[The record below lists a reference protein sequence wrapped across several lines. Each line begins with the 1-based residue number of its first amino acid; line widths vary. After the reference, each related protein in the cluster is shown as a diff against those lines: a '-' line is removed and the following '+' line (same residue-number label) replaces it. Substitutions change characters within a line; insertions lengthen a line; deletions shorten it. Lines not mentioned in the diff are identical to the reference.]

1 MADSSPLSHQGS
13 QVVMGPGIKQNSD
26 VTGSEVRLLQ
36 TGSLCWDLMSKK
48 ESTMAR
54 FGEEFSRLRKQPVKS
69 PCGRNKSGT
78 FLS

>member
-36 TGSLCWDLMSKK
+36 AGSLCWDLMSKK
-48 ESTMAR
+48 ESTVAR
-54 FGEEFSRLRKQPVKS
+54 FGEEFSRLRK
-69 PCGRNKSGT
+69 
-78 FLS
+78 